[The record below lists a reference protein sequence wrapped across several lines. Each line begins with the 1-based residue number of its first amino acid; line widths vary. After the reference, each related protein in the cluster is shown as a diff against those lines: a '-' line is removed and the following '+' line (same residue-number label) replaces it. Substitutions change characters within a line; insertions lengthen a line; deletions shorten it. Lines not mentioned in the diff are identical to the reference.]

1 MLLSMGG
8 GWSQS
13 EDGEE
18 DGEGGERGAPA
29 EELRVEPLQPVPHP
43 GVQVH
48 LLQQPRHAPHRHR
61 VPL

>member
-1 MLLSMGG
+1 MGG
-8 GWSQS
+8 GRAQS

-48 LLQQPRHAPHRHR
+48 LLQQPRHTPHRHR
-61 VPL
+61 VAL